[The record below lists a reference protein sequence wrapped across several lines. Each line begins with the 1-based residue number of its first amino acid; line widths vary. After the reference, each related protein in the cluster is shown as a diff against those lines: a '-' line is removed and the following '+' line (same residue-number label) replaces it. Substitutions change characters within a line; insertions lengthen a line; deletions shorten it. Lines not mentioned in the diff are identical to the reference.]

1 MNGASD
7 SRYFSRVCDHC
18 VRFVPI
24 FIDKQQYAS
33 VHAVDENINLDQ
45 LPKAVDFYKYFI
57 EHV

>member
-24 FIDKQQYAS
+24 HITDQQYAS
-33 VHAVDENINLDQ
+33 VHAIDENVSIDA
-45 LPKAVDFYKYFI
+45 LPPAVDFSRYFI
-57 EHV
+57 QNV